1 MRRLRRLQPLI
12 APLFRMQARLA
23 RGLTLGVR
31 VLVRDPAGRIL
42 LIEHTYIPGWHFP
55 GGGVERKE
63 NALDAAMRET
73 REEAGVVMTTAPTL
87 FSFHDNGA
95 SFPGDHVLVYH
106 ANAYETEAV
115 DNRVE
120 IADLGWFAPDA
131 LPEGTTRG
139 TRARILEALG
149 QKEIDPNW

>member
-1 MRRLRRLQPLI
+1 M
-12 APLFRMQARLA
+12 
-23 RGLTLGVR
+23 GVTDNEGHR
-31 VLVRDPAGRIL
+31 HGFPQGTPQSQH
-42 LIEHTYIPGWHFP
+42 HTADQTF
-55 GGGVERKE
+55 
-63 NALDAAMRET
+63 AAMGQQNRAGNFPRGRPQT
-73 REEAGVVMTTAPTL
+73 VSRFAQHRRNAAREEAGVVMTTAPTL
-87 FSFHDNGA
+87 FSFHDTGA
-95 SFPGDHVLVYH
+95 SVPGDHVLVYH